1 MPPASACM
9 RPCCAAASS
18 KTAPKH
24 SCADRDANYLCVILS
39 EAKNPGSF
47 SARARA
53 HHANIRRCVEK
64 IDCRMGINPAISSA
78 VDAAAKPLGELLAGL
93 GTRLRSL
100 RNQKGW
106 TLEQLS
112 LRTKLSEPY
121 LSRIESGRR
130 QASLAA
136 LMTLARTFSMPLA
149 SLLEDAP
156 ASASPRV
163 VIQAGTSSEHH
174 ANGLQYRVVAGD
186 AARGSLHA
194 VHVTIPPKREHQNF
208 YHHDGEEWLYVLS
221 GHLRLIFEDAEHLL
235 KPGDSA
241 HFEAC
246 TPHRLPPS
254 GRHSPEAVFVSLPS
268 PPPPLMPGAGKPRIL
283 KIRSN
288 QPAAR

>member
-1 MPPASACM
+1 
-9 RPCCAAASS
+9 
-18 KTAPKH
+18 
-24 SCADRDANYLCVILS
+24 
-39 EAKNPGSF
+39 
-47 SARARA
+47 
-53 HHANIRRCVEK
+53 
-64 IDCRMGINPAISSA
+64 MGINPAIPSA

-149 SLLEDAP
+149 SLLEEGP

-174 ANGLQYRVVAGD
+174 ANGLQYRVVSGD
-186 AARGSLHA
+186 AAKGSLHA

-241 HFEAC
+241 HFEAS
-246 TPHRLPPS
+246 TPHRLAAT
-254 GRHSPEAVFVSLPS
+254 GRHSAEAVIVSCASPQPS
-268 PPPPLMPGAGKPRIL
+268 LMLAPSKPRML
-283 KIRSN
+283 KIRSIV
-288 QPAAR
+288 PS